1 MTNRIGIVTLPGSY
15 NYGNRLQAYASF
27 MVYRKLGFESIL
39 LEITNKPVPIQEVK
53 SFLKGL
59 LGKKESHPED
69 CMSQDR
75 ISAFVRFNELMLI
88 KRVERI
94 DDNLNKQYCCFSVG
108 SDQVWNP
115 YYFAYNE
122 DWFFLNFANPEQRIA
137 LAPSIGLDVLT
148 AKQGRKIAKGLKNF
162 SSLSIRE
169 KRGAELIKECSGRD
183 SEVICDPTFVLSSE
197 EWRSIADDRLTP
209 KRPYIITY
217 LLGGIGEEAA
227 EVLNLVSNHGHIPI
241 IPLSDREKD
250 GEPPAGPAEFISLID
265 NATHVITDSFHA
277 AVFSSILHTPLTIV
291 HRRGGESMF
300 SRLETLSRTLGI
312 EEKVYGSPSFNLSDA
327 GEYTEVTEAIGC
339 EREKFMTYLT
349 NCLDKQLPEWVR

>member
-1 MTNRIGIVTLPGSY
+1 M
-15 NYGNRLQAYASF
+15 
-27 MVYRKLGFESIL
+27 
-39 LEITNKPVPIQEVK
+39 
-53 SFLKGL
+53 
-59 LGKKESHPED
+59 
-69 CMSQDR
+69 
-75 ISAFVRFNELMLI
+75 
-88 KRVERI
+88 
-94 DDNLNKQYCCFSVG
+94 
-108 SDQVWNP
+108 
-115 YYFAYNE
+115 
-122 DWFFLNFANPEQRIA
+122 
-137 LAPSIGLDVLT
+137 
-148 AKQGRKIAKGLKNF
+148 
-162 SSLSIRE
+162 
-169 KRGAELIKECSGRD
+169 
-183 SEVICDPTFVLSSE
+183 
-197 EWRSIADDRLTP
+197 
-209 KRPYIITY
+209 
-217 LLGGIGEEAA
+217 
-227 EVLNLVSNHGHIPI
+227 LNLVSNHGHIPI